1 MSNNTVIIAA
11 PQKSTVVAY
20 VLWFFLGGFGIH
32 KFYLRQNL
40 AGAVYLGLYALGW
53 LTVWLLGIGAIF
65 FGLLA
70 IGLIIDLFTIP
81 GRVDRVNH
89 GDMAKVALL
98 F

>member
-40 AGAVYLGLYALGW
+40 AGAIYLGLYVLGW
-53 LTVWLLGIGAIF
+53 LTVLIGIGVFF

-70 IGLIIDLFTIP
+70 IGLIIDLFTMP

-89 GDMAKVALL
+89 GDMKQIAML